1 MRDFDFGEPRQE
13 GDETVVP
20 FTVPA
25 DLSYFEGHF
34 PGAPIVPG
42 VAQVVAVA
50 EARARAAW
58 PDLGPS
64 RGLRRVKFKKGLYP
78 DDSLELRLQRDG
90 DKVSFTIVGDELHT
104 KGSLLFG

>member
-1 MRDFDFGEPRQE
+1 MRDFDFGEPRLE
-13 GDETVVP
+13 GAETIVP

-25 DLSYFEGHF
+25 DLAYFEGHF
-34 PGAPIVPG
+34 PGSPIVPG
-42 VAQVVAVA
+42 VAQIVALA

-78 DDSLELRLQRDG
+78 GDALELRLRREG
-90 DKVSFTIVGDELHT
+90 EKVSFTIVGDELHT